1 MHYYYIYAFKGD
13 TILKEFAAYTDKH
26 TIDEVFDDLNQQG
39 YDCIVIDEITR
50 DQYID
55 QHDPYGV

>member
-1 MHYYYIYAFKGD
+1 MHYYYIYAYKGD

-50 DQYID
+50 KQYED
-55 QHDPYGV
+55 QHDPYNI